1 MDTVAL
7 MWISTVAYLAFI
19 GILLKLKL
27 KDNNGNFIVKIVG
40 RIKPLPIN
48 TRTGKPIQLIEIFIK
63 SGEVENVAS
72 EKNRWR
78 AGGVGWLLHGGSG
91 RGDDQITL
99 LLLLL
104 LLLL

>member
-1 MDTVAL
+1 MYTWRCRLPVQRGSVQLHLSRKGIGVDTVAL

-63 SGEVENVAS
+63 VE
-72 EKNRWR
+72 R
-78 AGGVGWLLHGGSG
+78 
-91 RGDDQITL
+91 
-99 LLLLL
+99 
-104 LLLL
+104 